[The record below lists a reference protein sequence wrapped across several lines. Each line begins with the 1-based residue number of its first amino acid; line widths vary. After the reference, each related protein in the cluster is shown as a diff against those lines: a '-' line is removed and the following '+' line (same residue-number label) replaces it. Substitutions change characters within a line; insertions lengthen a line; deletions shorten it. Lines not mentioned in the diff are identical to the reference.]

1 MEEGETGQ
9 RTGCIPPN
17 ATAVASVIVV
27 VVVVG
32 VVVAAVVKTFC
43 IAFVD
48 DFHFRFINSQ
58 RLQ

>member
-1 MEEGETGQ
+1 MGSVLDAFS
-9 RTGCIPPN
+9 PN
-17 ATAVASVIVV
+17 ATAVASVIAVV
-27 VVVVG
+27 VVVV
-32 VVVAAVVKTFC
+32 AAAVKTFC